1 MREVFAAAAG
11 AVLLFSIPYLA
22 RVLSGPTV
30 FDRVVALNGLGTKVP
45 VLIILVGLVYG
56 RAELLLDLALGLFL
70 LNLVTTLLVARHV
83 REKGGV

>member
-1 MREVFAAAAG
+1 VSGIFAAT
-11 AVLLFSIPYLA
+11 AVGLLLFSVPYLA
-22 RVLSGPTV
+22 RVLAGPTV

-70 LNLVTTLLVARHV
+70 LNLVTTLLIARHV
-83 REKGGV
+83 REKGSV